1 MDNSPYYHN
10 TAIMNHYLNY
20 YIPPGISMTGYYP
33 GNYGNSLGPVNTIGY
48 CPAAGNHWNSAAFQR
63 YLRYQNPQRSQT
75 TSSLIFYDPR
85 TVSGKKMTKCTF
97 FFIKMMSTLRLLF
110 EHIDCVGYMH
120 EF

>member
-48 CPAAGNHWNSAAFQR
+48 CPTAAFQR
-63 YLRYQNPQRSQT
+63 YLPYQNPQRAQT

-85 TVSGKKMTKCTF
+85 TVSGEKNHHNMHIFKK
-97 FFIKMMSTLRLLF
+97 KMMSTLRLLF
-110 EHIDCVGYMH
+110 KHDCIGYMH

>member
-33 GNYGNSLGPVNTIGY
+33 GNYGNSLGPINTIGF
-48 CPAAGNHWNSAAFQR
+48 CPAAFQR
-63 YLRYQNPQRSQT
+63 YLPYQNPQRAQT

-85 TVSGKKMTKCTF
+85 TVSGKKM
-97 FFIKMMSTLRLLF
+97 MSTLRLLF
-110 EHIDCVGYMH
+110 EYDYVGYYMH

>member
-33 GNYGNSLGPVNTIGY
+33 GNYGNSLGPVNTIGFS
-48 CPAAGNHWNSAAFQR
+48 PAAFQR
-63 YLRYQNPQRSQT
+63 YLPYQNPQRAQT

-85 TVSGKKMTKCTF
+85 TVSGEKYHNMHFLKKNDVNFKIIVRAYWLCRIHAWVLKGTN
-97 FFIKMMSTLRLLF
+97 I
-110 EHIDCVGYMH
+110 
-120 EF
+120 

>member
-33 GNYGNSLGPVNTIGY
+33 GNYGNSLRPVNTIGY
-48 CPAAGNHWNSAAFQR
+48 CPTAFQR
-63 YLRYQNPQRSQT
+63 YLLYQNPQRAQT

-85 TVSGKKMTKCTF
+85 TVSGKKNDKMHIF
-97 FFIKMMSTLRLLF
+97 LIKMMSTLRLLF
-110 EHIDCVGYMH
+110 EYDYVGYMH

>member
-20 YIPPGISMTGYYP
+20 YIPPGISMTEYYP
-33 GNYGNSLGPVNTIGY
+33 GNYGNSLGPVNAIGFS
-48 CPAAGNHWNSAAFQR
+48 PAAFQR
-63 YLRYQNPQRSQT
+63 YLPYQNPQRAQT

-85 TVSGKKMTKCTF
+85 TVSGEKKSQYAHLK
-97 FFIKMMSTLRLLF
+97 KMMSTLRLLF
-110 EHIDCVGYMH
+110 EHDCVGYMH